1 MFECALVEAYL
12 IVCEFLA
19 AFSKQRSFEITM
31 CQQSISLKYCPPKK
45 LFPTCICSETN
56 IMLFVVLFRTLLMR
70 AAKPSFQLILLTTFL
85 YFFGL
90 PAIETYGKK
99 EVMVVEK
106 KRDTD
111 GIPFPAIT
119 IAALGQKG
127 PEIC

>member
-1 MFECALVEAYL
+1 M
-12 IVCEFLA
+12 
-19 AFSKQRSFEITM
+19 
-31 CQQSISLKYCPPKK
+31 
-45 LFPTCICSETN
+45 
-56 IMLFVVLFRTLLMR
+56 MLFMVLFRTLLVR
-70 AAKPSFQLILLTTFL
+70 AAKPSFQLILLAAFL

-90 PAIETYGKK
+90 PAIETYGRK

-127 PEIC
+127 PEICYTLNDGSTEE